1 MSETSGQI
9 TNNPS
14 IVGARVD
21 GLGGVDPCGRPSS
34 PHQAKQQKTVV
45 HTDHQPPAWYR
56 SRPMLI
62 VAAIV
67 ILLAISWTF
76 MLLRNQSSKT
86 LDQRVY
92 EVASQLKC
100 PICEGESV
108 ANSPSGLAQEMRG
121 VIRQKL
127 QEGQSEQQII
137 QYFETRY
144 PGIVWSPPWQ
154 GFSLLAW
161 LVPIVL
167 LLGGTIVVFTV
178 MLDWRKA
185 SVVPVSSDVNGRD
198 ESGENDL
205 GEYRQQLEEELAAED
220 PLFWHKEGKN

>member
-1 MSETSGQI
+1 MSETARHI
-9 TNNPS
+9 TNN
-14 IVGARVD
+14 
-21 GLGGVDPCGRPSS
+21 
-34 PHQAKQQKTVV
+34 QAKQQKTLA
-45 HTDHQPPAWYR
+45 HTIHQPPVWYR

-62 VAAIV
+62 VGAIV

-76 MLLRNQSSKT
+76 MLLHNQSSKT

-137 QYFETRY
+137 QSFEASY
-144 PGIVWSPPWQ
+144 GPGIVWSPPWQ

-185 SVVPVSSDVNGRD
+185 SIVPATASLD
-198 ESGENDL
+198 ERHESEEDDL
-205 GEYRQQLEEELAAED
+205 AEYRRQLEEELAAED
-220 PLFWHKEGKN
+220 SLFRHREGKN